1 MITRLQ
7 SLSHLVQDNWNSN
20 SGKFQFNRFHA
31 NGYWTDWDMKVRVGW
46 EGERINAK
54 SIHSDCF
61 QVKIHWN
68 LGPLQVKTVLLQ
80 FRSSSIA
87 TIKDKKRRT
96 IQLNEQHEVLIGFR
110 VQNAICAKK
119 NKQTNKQ
126 ANKQKRSRSVV
137 AMNRFSHGVIS
148 SAFLL

>member
-1 MITRLQ
+1 MVTRLQ

-46 EGERINAK
+46 DGERINAK

-61 QVKIHWN
+61 QAEIHGN

-80 FRSSSIA
+80 FTLSTFA
-87 TIKDKKRRT
+87 TLKDKKRRT

-119 NKQTNKQ
+119 KTNKQTNKRTTKNGLGVLLPLT
-126 ANKQKRSRSVV
+126 A
-137 AMNRFSHGVIS
+137 SHMG
-148 SAFLL
+148 

>member
-1 MITRLQ
+1 MLTRLQ
-7 SLSHLVQDNWNSN
+7 SLRHLVQDNWNSN

-31 NGYWTDWDMKVRVGW
+31 NGYWTDCDMKVRLGW

-61 QVKIHWN
+61 QAEIHGN

-80 FRSSSIA
+80 FTLSSFA
-87 TIKDKKRRT
+87 TLKDKKRRT
-96 IQLNEQHEVLIGFR
+96 IQLNEQHEVLIVFR

-119 NKQTNKQ
+119 KTNKQ
-126 ANKQKRSRSVV
+126 ANKQKRSRNVV
-137 AMNRFSHGVIS
+137 AMNRFSHGVIL
-148 SAFLL
+148 SAFLR

>member
-1 MITRLQ
+1 MVTRLQ
-7 SLSHLVQDNWNSN
+7 SSSHLVQDNWNSN

-31 NGYWTDWDMKVRVGW
+31 NGYWTDWDMKVRLGW

-61 QVKIHWN
+61 QVEN

-80 FRSSSIA
+80 FRLSSFA

-96 IQLNEQHEVLIGFR
+96 IQLNEHEVLIVFR

-126 ANKQKRSRSVV
+126 ANKQKRSRNVV
-137 AMNRFSHGVIS
+137 AMNRFSHGVIL
-148 SAFLL
+148 SAFLR

>member
-1 MITRLQ
+1 MVTRLQ

-80 FRSSSIA
+80 FRLSSIA

-119 NKQTNKQ
+119 KKTNKQTNKRTTK
-126 ANKQKRSRSVV
+126 NGLGVV
-137 AMNRFSHGVIS
+137 LPLTASHMG
-148 SAFLL
+148 